1 MPRPW
6 SQLPELL
13 CTEYCRYFTHFGL
26 LLGQGDVGPVLGIKV
41 NANEATDCIHQTG
54 IRFSTFLNSS
64 GVLLLVTSPR
74 IWGPVATRPR
84 TACCGNRQTE
94 ESARPR
100 WICSTEADSR
110 GYLSIFFSW
119 VCKRSVIYSLSLQ
132 RNSIFPSD
140 LEHDHREEEAPEHGA
155 QLGGAHHPRPGEDE
169 VVPGDH
175 HQGHLHDL
183 NHQL

>member
-1 MPRPW
+1 MNTW
-6 SQLPELL
+6 SPLHEYEDQLP
-13 CTEYCRYFTHFGL
+13 H
-26 LLGQGDVGPVLGIKV
+26 GPALHVVEIDKQKNQPDPGGYVALK
-41 NANEATDCIHQTG
+41 QTAEV
-54 IRFSTFLNSS
+54 IYPAFLA
-64 GVLLLVTSPR
+64 GR
-74 IWGPVATRPR
+74 A
-84 TACCGNRQTE
+84 
-94 ESARPR
+94 
-100 WICSTEADSR
+100 
-110 GYLSIFFSW
+110 
-119 VCKRSVIYSLSLQ
+119 RSVIYSFSLQ